1 MLLVFQQTVKAP
13 DPMSKV
19 IVVIGAQ
26 WGDEGKGKIVDLLA
40 EHFDIVARYQGGHNA
55 GHSVQIEDRS
65 FVLHLL
71 PSGIVHPGKTCVLGN
86 GMVIDP
92 KAFFEEADRLTTQG
106 VEVSPERVKI
116 STRAHLILP
125 YHRAL
130 DHTSE
135 ERLGNERVGTT
146 LRGIGP
152 AYEDKAGRRGIR
164 VADALVSEVLRSRI
178 ERNLE
183 DANRIIAAYGG
194 QELKVDEIFQEMS
207 YLTERLAPFIADTTH
222 YLNVAATQGRSILL
236 EGAQATLLD
245 VDHGT
250 YPFVT
255 SSNTIAG
262 GAIIGTG
269 LAPNRLTG
277 VLGIVRTYT
286 TRVGEG
292 PFPTE
297 MLEGEAEMGQLIR
310 ERGREYGASTSRPRR
325 CGWFDA
331 FATRYAAEINGFS
344 SVALTKLD
352 VLDALDE
359 IKVCV
364 GYNLNSHKCES
375 VPTVSQDLRR
385 VEPVYARLPG
395 WKSSTVG
402 VTEMNDL
409 PLTARRYVEFLSEQI
424 GVEIGLVST
433 GPERSQTVV
442 VNDSALGRWLS
453 N

>member
-1 MLLVFQQTVKAP
+1 M
-13 DPMSKV
+13 V
-19 IVVIGAQ
+19 IAVIGAQ

-40 EHFDIVARYQGGHNA
+40 ERFDVVVRFQGGHNA
-55 GHSVQIEDRS
+55 GHSVQIGNQS

-71 PSGIVHPGKTCVLGN
+71 PSGIVHEGKTCVLGN

-92 KAFFEEADRLTTQG
+92 KAFFEEADRLMAQG
-106 VEVSPERVKI
+106 ISITPERVKV
-116 STRAHLILP
+116 SSRAHLILP

-152 AYEDKAGRRGIR
+152 AYEDKAGRRGLR
-164 VADALVSEVLRSRI
+164 VADALVPDVLRSRI

-183 DANRIIAAYGG
+183 DANRIIVAYGG
-194 QELKVDEIFQEMS
+194 QALDANSIIDETSTIV
-207 YLTERLAPFIADTTH
+207 ERLAPFICETTH
-222 YLNVAATQGRSILL
+222 FLNVAAVRGDSILL

-255 SSNTIAG
+255 SSSTVAG
-262 GAIIGTG
+262 GALVGTG
-269 LAPNRLTG
+269 LAPKHLTG

-297 MLEGEAEMGQLIR
+297 MLEGEAELGQMIR
-310 ERGREYGASTSRPRR
+310 ERGREYGASTGRPRR

-331 FATRYAAEINGFS
+331 FATRYAAEINGFTA
-344 SVALTKLD
+344 VALTKLD
-352 VLDALDE
+352 VLDTLDE

-364 GYNLNSHKCES
+364 GYNLDGKKCDS
-375 VPTVSQDLRR
+375 LPAVSQDLRR
-385 VEPVYARLPG
+385 VEPVYETLPG
-395 WKSSTVG
+395 WKSSTLG
-402 VTEMNDL
+402 ITDL
-409 PLTARRYVEFLSEQI
+409 SELPRAAREYINFLSNHI
-424 GVEIGLVST
+424 GVQIGLVST
-433 GPERSQTVV
+433 GPERTQTIIVRE
-442 VNDSALGRWLS
+442 SALAKWLRG
-453 N
+453 

>member
-1 MLLVFQQTVKAP
+1 
-13 DPMSKV
+13 MSNHI
-19 IVVIGAQ
+19 IVVTGAQ
-26 WGDEGKGKIVDLLA
+26 WGDEGKGKIVDLLS
-40 EHFDIVARYQGGHNA
+40 ERFSIVARYQGGHNA
-55 GHSVQIEDRS
+55 GHSVQVGDQS
-65 FVLHLL
+65 FVLHLI
-71 PSGIVHPGKTCVLGN
+71 PSGITHKGKICVLGN

-92 KAFFEEADRLTTQG
+92 AAFFDEADRLAAQG
-106 VEVSPERVKI
+106 LEVTPERVLV
-116 STRAHLILP
+116 SSRAHLILP

-164 VADALVSEVLRSRI
+164 TADALVPELLRSRI

-183 DANRIIAAYGG
+183 DANRIIVTYGG
-194 QELKVDEIFQEMS
+194 KPLHVEEVFEETARHI
-207 YLTERLAPFIADTTH
+207 ERLAPFITDTTH
-222 YLNVAATQGRSILL
+222 FINRAAREGRSILI

-255 SSNTIAG
+255 SSTTTAG
-262 GAIIGTG
+262 GAAVGTG
-269 LAPNRLTG
+269 LAPHRITG

-297 MLEGEAEMGQLIR
+297 MLESEAELGQLIR
-310 ERGREYGASTSRPRR
+310 ERGREYGASTGRPRR

-331 FATRYAAEINGFS
+331 FATRYAADINGFS

-352 VLDALDE
+352 VLDMLDE
-359 IKVCV
+359 IKICV
-364 GYNLNSHKCES
+364 GYKLDGQRLDHFPS
-375 VPTVSQDLRR
+375 VSQDLRR
-385 VEPVYARLPG
+385 VEPVYETLPG
-395 WKSSTVG
+395 WRTSTEG
-402 VTEMNDL
+402 ITSLEAL
-409 PLTARRYVEFLSEQI
+409 PPAARAYVDFI
-424 GVEIGLVST
+424 ADATGTEIGIIST
-433 GPERSQTVV
+433 GPERGQTILCE
-442 VNDSALGRWLS
+442 NSTLARWLS
-453 N
+453 EQDTAATEAAAS

>member
-1 MLLVFQQTVKAP
+1 MAKT
-13 DPMSKV
+13 

-40 EHFDIVARYQGGHNA
+40 ERFDIVVRYQGGHNA
-55 GHSVQIEDRS
+55 GHSVQVGDRS

-71 PSGIVHPGKTCVLGN
+71 PSGIVHAGKTCVLGN

-92 KAFFEEADRLTTQG
+92 KAFFEEAERLIDQG
-106 VEVSPERVKI
+106 IEVSPARVKI
-116 STRAHLILP
+116 SSRAHLILP

-135 ERLGNERVGTT
+135 ERLGNEKVGTT

-164 VADALVSEVLRSRI
+164 TADALVPDVLRARI

-183 DANRIIAAYGG
+183 DANRIIMAYGG
-194 QELKVDEIFQEMS
+194 KELSAEEIFKEMS
-207 YLTERLAPFIADTTH
+207 QLTERLAPFIADTTH
-222 YLNVAATQGRSILL
+222 FLNVAATQGRSILL

-255 SSNTIAG
+255 SSSTIAG

-297 MLEGEAEMGQLIR
+297 MLAGEAEMGQLIR
-310 ERGREYGASTSRPRR
+310 ERGREYGASTGRPRR

-364 GYNLNSHKCES
+364 GYKLDGQDLES
-375 VPTVSQDLRR
+375 LPSVSQDMRR
-385 VEPVYARLPG
+385 IEPVYARLSG

-402 VTEMNDL
+402 VTEMRNL
-409 PLTARRYVEFLSEQI
+409 PLEARRYVEFLSEQI

-433 GPERSQTVV
+433 GPERSQTVI
-442 VNDSALGRWLS
+442 VNDSALGRWLAD
-453 N
+453 

>member
-1 MLLVFQQTVKAP
+1 
-13 DPMSKV
+13 MSKV

-26 WGDEGKGKIVDLLA
+26 WGDEGKGKIVDLLS
-40 EHFDIVARYQGGHNA
+40 ERFDIVSRYQGGHNA
-55 GHSVQIEDRS
+55 GHSVYVGERA
-65 FVLHLL
+65 FVLHLI
-71 PSGIVHPGKTCVLGN
+71 PSGIIHAGKICVLGN

-92 KAFFEEADRLTTQG
+92 KAFFEEADRLAAQG
-106 VEVSPERVKI
+106 LEVTPERVLV
-116 STRAHLILP
+116 SSRAHLILP

-164 VADALVSEVLRSRI
+164 VADALVPEVLRARI

-183 DANRIIAAYGG
+183 DANRIIEAYGG
-194 QELKVDEIFQEMS
+194 QALNVEEVFTETSRLI
-207 YLTERLAPFIADTTH
+207 ERLAPFVADTTH
-222 YLNVAATQGRSILL
+222 FINRAAREGRSILI

-255 SSNTIAG
+255 SSNTTAG
-262 GAIIGTG
+262 GASTGTG
-269 LAPNRLTG
+269 LAPHRITG

-297 MLEGEAEMGQLIR
+297 MLEGEEELGQLIR
-310 ERGREYGASTSRPRR
+310 ERGREYGASTGRPRR

-331 FATRYAAEINGFS
+331 FATRYAAEINGFT

-352 VLDALDE
+352 VLDALKE
-359 IKVCV
+359 IKVCT
-364 GYNLNSHKCES
+364 GYRLDGRAVES
-375 VPTVSQDLRR
+375 FPAVSQDLRR
-385 VEPVYARLPG
+385 IEPIYETLPG
-395 WKSSTVG
+395 WNTSTAG
-402 VTEMNDL
+402 ITEMDEL
-409 PLTARRYVEFLSEQI
+409 PANARAYVDFLSRAMD
-424 GVEIGLVST
+424 VEIGLVST
-433 GPERSQTVV
+433 GPERDQTILCRA
-442 VNDSALGRWLS
+442 SALGEWLEDQ
-453 N
+453 

>member
-1 MLLVFQQTVKAP
+1 
-13 DPMSKV
+13 MSNV

-40 EHFDIVARYQGGHNA
+40 ERFDVVARYQGGHNA
-55 GHSVQIEDRS
+55 GHSVKVGDKS
-65 FVLHLL
+65 YALHLI
-71 PSGIVHPGKTCVLGN
+71 PSGIIHPDKTCVLGN

-92 KAFFEEADRLTTQG
+92 IAFFAEADRLTEQG
-106 VEVSPERVKI
+106 LSVTPDRVKV

-135 ERLGNERVGTT
+135 ERLGNEKVGTT

-164 VADALVSEVLRSRI
+164 VADAMNADVLRSRI
-178 ERNLE
+178 ERNIA
-183 DANRIIAAYGG
+183 DANLIIREYRGT
-194 QELKVDEIFQEMS
+194 ELKPDEVFKEIAP
-207 YLTERLAPFIADTTH
+207 LAKRMQAFVTDTTH
-222 YLNVAATQGRSILL
+222 FINRAVREGQSVLV

-255 SSNTIAG
+255 SSSTTSG
-262 GAIIGTG
+262 GVSSGLG
-269 LAPNRLTG
+269 LAPQKISG
-277 VLGIVRTYT
+277 VLGIVRTYS

-297 MLEGEAEMGQLIR
+297 MLEGEEQIGQLIR
-310 ERGREYGASTSRPRR
+310 ERGHEYGVSTGRPRR

-331 FATRYAAEINGFS
+331 FATRYAAEINGFDT
-344 SVALTKLD
+344 VALTKLD
-352 VLDALDE
+352 ILDALDE

-364 GYNLNSHKCES
+364 GYKRKGQPCES
-375 VPTVSQDLRR
+375 FPAVSQELRE
-385 VEPVYARLPG
+385 VEPVYETLPG
-395 WKSSTVG
+395 WRTSTEG
-402 VTEMNDL
+402 VTELEKL
-409 PLTARRYVEFLSEQI
+409 PTAARDYVDFISAQI
-424 GVEIGLVST
+424 GVGVGLVST
-433 GPERSQTVV
+433 GPERSQTIIVR
-442 VNDSALGRWLS
+442 DSALARWLAP
-453 N
+453 

>member
-1 MLLVFQQTVKAP
+1 
-13 DPMSKV
+13 MSKV

-40 EHFDIVARYQGGHNA
+40 ERFDVVARYQGGHNA
-55 GHSVQIEDRS
+55 GHSVKVGDKS
-65 FVLHLL
+65 YALHLI
-71 PSGIVHPGKTCVLGN
+71 PSGIIHPGKTCVLGN

-92 KAFFEEADRLTTQG
+92 IAFFAEADRLTTQG
-106 VEVSPERVKI
+106 LLVTPDRVKV

-135 ERLGNERVGTT
+135 ERLGNEKVGTT

-164 VADALVSEVLRSRI
+164 VADAMNPEVLRSRI
-178 ERNLE
+178 ERNIA
-183 DANRIIAAYGG
+183 DANLIIREYRGT
-194 QELKVDEIFQEMS
+194 ELKPDEVFKEIAP
-207 YLTERLAPFIADTTH
+207 LAERMQAFVTDTTH
-222 YLNVAATQGRSILL
+222 FINRAIREGQSVLV

-255 SSNTIAG
+255 SSSTTSGGVCSGLGIAPQK
-262 GAIIGTG
+262 I
-269 LAPNRLTG
+269 NG
-277 VLGIVRTYT
+277 VLGIVRTYS

-297 MLEGEAEMGQLIR
+297 MLEGEEEIGQLIR
-310 ERGREYGASTSRPRR
+310 ERGHEYGVSTGRPRR

-331 FATRYAAEINGFS
+331 FATRYAAEINGFDT
-344 SVALTKLD
+344 VALTKLD
-352 VLDALDE
+352 ILDALDE

-364 GYNLNSHKCES
+364 GYRRNGQSCES
-375 VPTVSQDLRR
+375 FPAVSQELRE
-385 VEPVYARLPG
+385 VEPVYETLPG
-395 WKSSTVG
+395 WRSSTEG
-402 VTEMNDL
+402 VTELEKL
-409 PLTARRYVEFLSEQI
+409 PAAARDYVEFISAQI
-424 GVEIGLVST
+424 GVPVGLVST
-433 GPERSQTVV
+433 GPERSQTIIVR
-442 VNDSALGRWLS
+442 DSALARWLEP
-453 N
+453 

>member
-1 MLLVFQQTVKAP
+1 
-13 DPMSKV
+13 MSKV
-19 IVVIGAQ
+19 IVIVGSQ

-40 EHFDIVARYQGGHNA
+40 ERFDVVARYQGGHNA
-55 GHSVQIEDRS
+55 GHSVQIGDRS

-71 PSGIVHPGKTCVLGN
+71 PSGITHAGKTCVLGN

-92 KAFFEEADRLTTQG
+92 QAFFQEADRLAEQG
-106 VEVSPERVKI
+106 VEVSPERVLV
-116 STRAHLILP
+116 SSRAHLILP

-164 VADALVSEVLRSRI
+164 VADALDADFFRSRI
-178 ERNLE
+178 EWNLQ
-183 DANRIIAAYGG
+183 DANRVISAYGG
-194 QELKVDEIFQEMS
+194 QPLDARQVFDEIHP
-207 YLTERLAPFIADTTH
+207 LAERLAPFIADTMH
-222 YLNVAATQGRSILL
+222 FMNAAARDGRSILI

-255 SSNTIAG
+255 SSSTTAG
-262 GAIIGTG
+262 GAAVGTG
-269 LAPNRLTG
+269 LAPHRITG

-297 MLEGEAEMGQLIR
+297 MVAGESEMGQLIR
-310 ERGREYGASTSRPRR
+310 ERGREYGASTGRPRR

-331 FATRYAAEINGFS
+331 FATRYAAELNGFS

-359 IKVCV
+359 IKVCTDYRLGGREIETFPAV
-364 GYNLNSHKCES
+364 AA
-375 VPTVSQDLRR
+375 DLRR
-385 VEPVYARLPG
+385 VEPVYETLPG
-395 WKSSTVG
+395 WKSETLG
-402 VTEMNDL
+402 TTRYEDL
-409 PLTARRYVEFLSEQI
+409 PANARAYVEFLSRSI
-424 GVEIGLVST
+424 GVEIGLIST
-433 GPERSQTVV
+433 GPERDQTILLE
-442 VNDSALGRWLS
+442 DSALGAWL
-453 N
+453 

>member
-1 MLLVFQQTVKAP
+1 MDLP
-13 DPMSKV
+13 DNRRMSKV
-19 IVVIGAQ
+19 IAVIGAQ

-40 EHFDIVARYQGGHNA
+40 ECFDIVARYQGGHNA
-55 GHSVQIEDRS
+55 GHSVQVGDQS

-71 PSGIVHPGKTCVLGN
+71 PSGIVHQGKTCVLGS

-92 KAFFEEADRLTTQG
+92 KAFFEEADRLMTQG
-106 VEVSPERVKI
+106 IEVSPERVKI
-116 STRAHLILP
+116 SSRAHLILP

-164 VADALVSEVLRSRI
+164 TADALVPDVLRSRI

-183 DANRIIAAYGG
+183 DANRIIEAYGG
-194 QELKVDEIFQEMS
+194 KRLDVDEIFQEMS
-207 YLTERLAPFIADTTH
+207 GLTERLGPFIADTTH
-222 YLNVAATQGRSILL
+222 FLNVAATQGRSILL

-255 SSNTIAG
+255 SSSTIAG
-262 GAIIGTG
+262 GAIVGTG

-297 MLEGEAEMGQLIR
+297 MLKGEAELGQMIR
-310 ERGREYGASTSRPRR
+310 ERGREYGASTGRPRR

-331 FATRYAAEINGFS
+331 FATRYAAEINGFT

-359 IKVCV
+359 IKVCT
-364 GYNLNSHKCES
+364 GYKLDGKTCES
-375 VPTVSQDLRR
+375 LPAVAQDLRR
-385 VEPVYARLPG
+385 VEPTYATLPG
-395 WKSSTVG
+395 WKTSTVG
-402 VTEMNDL
+402 TTEMASL
-409 PLTARRYVEFLSEQI
+409 PLNARRYVDFLSEQI

-433 GPERSQTVV
+433 GPERSQTII
-442 VNDSALGRWLS
+442 VNNSALGRWI
-453 N
+453 ND

>member
-1 MLLVFQQTVKAP
+1 
-13 DPMSKV
+13 MSKIV
-19 IVVIGAQ
+19 VVIGAQ
-26 WGDEGKGKIVDLLA
+26 WGDEGKGKIVDLLS
-40 EHFDIVARYQGGHNA
+40 ERFDIVVRYQGGHNA
-55 GHSVQIEDRS
+55 GHSVQVGDRS

-71 PSGIVHPGKTCVLGN
+71 PSGIVHPGKKCVLGN

-92 KAFFEEADRLTTQG
+92 KAFFEEADRLISQDI
-106 VEVSPERVKI
+106 EVSPERVKI
-116 STRAHLILP
+116 SSRAHLILP

-135 ERLGNERVGTT
+135 ERLGNEKVGTT

-164 VADALVSEVLRSRI
+164 TADALVPEVLRSRI

-183 DANRIIAAYGG
+183 DANRIIEAYGG
-194 QELKVDEIFQEMS
+194 EKLNVDEIFNEMS
-207 YLTERLAPFIADTTH
+207 LLTERLGPFIGDTTH
-222 YLNVAATQGRSILL
+222 FLNLAATGGQSILL

-255 SSNTIAG
+255 SSNTTAG

-269 LAPNRLTG
+269 LAPHRLTG

-297 MLEGEAEMGQLIR
+297 MLEGEAELGQLIR
-310 ERGREYGASTSRPRR
+310 ERGREYGATTGRPRR

-331 FATRYAAEINGFS
+331 FATRYAAEINGFT

-352 VLDALDE
+352 VLDALDQ
-359 IKVCV
+359 IKICTGYTLNGRVCDS
-364 GYNLNSHKCES
+364 L
-375 VPTVSQDLRR
+375 PAVSQDLRC
-385 VEPVYARLPG
+385 VEPIYATLPG

-402 VTEMNDL
+402 TTEMTSL
-409 PLTARRYVEFLSEQI
+409 PANARRYVEFLSEQI

-433 GPERSQTVV
+433 GPERSQTIIVH
-442 VNDSALGRWLS
+442 DSALGSWLTE
-453 N
+453 

>member
-1 MLLVFQQTVKAP
+1 
-13 DPMSKV
+13 MSKI

-40 EHFDIVARYQGGHNA
+40 ERFDIVSRYQGGHNA
-55 GHSVQIEDRS
+55 GHSVYVGERA
-65 FVLHLL
+65 FVLHLI
-71 PSGIVHPGKTCVLGN
+71 PSGIIHPGKICVLGN

-92 KAFFEEADRLTTQG
+92 KAFFEEADRLAAQG
-106 VEVSPERVKI
+106 LQVTPERVLV
-116 STRAHLILP
+116 SSRAHLILP

-135 ERLGNERVGTT
+135 ERLGNEKVGTT

-164 VADALVSEVLRSRI
+164 VADALVPEVLRSRI

-183 DANRIIAAYGG
+183 DANRIIEAYGG
-194 QELKVDEIFQEMS
+194 QTLNVEEVFDETS
-207 YLTERLAPFIADTTH
+207 RLAERLAPFIADTTH
-222 YLNVAATQGRSILL
+222 FLNRAAREGRSILI

-255 SSNTIAG
+255 SSSTTAG
-262 GAIIGTG
+262 GASMGTG
-269 LAPNRLTG
+269 LAPHRIKG

-297 MLEGEAEMGQLIR
+297 MLAGEEELGQLIR
-310 ERGREYGASTSRPRR
+310 ERGREYGASTGRPRR

-331 FATRYAAEINGFS
+331 FATRYAAEINGFT

-352 VLDALDE
+352 VLDAFDE
-359 IKVCV
+359 IKVCT
-364 GYNLNSHKCES
+364 GYRLDGREVES
-375 VPTVSQDLRR
+375 FPAVSQDLRR
-385 VEPVYARLPG
+385 AEPVYETLPG
-395 WKSSTVG
+395 WKASTEG
-402 VTEMNDL
+402 LTEIEQL
-409 PLTARRYVEFLSEQI
+409 PANARRYIEYLSHAI
-424 GVEIGLVST
+424 DVEISLIST
-433 GPERSQTVV
+433 GPERDQTILCHGSTL
-442 VNDSALGRWLS
+442 DAWLR

>member
-1 MLLVFQQTVKAP
+1 
-13 DPMSKV
+13 MSKV
-19 IVVIGAQ
+19 IAVIGAQ

-40 EHFDIVARYQGGHNA
+40 ERFEIVVRYQGGHNA
-55 GHSVQIEDRS
+55 GHSVQVGDES

-71 PSGIVHPGKTCVLGN
+71 PSGIVHRGKTCVLGN

-92 KAFFEEADRLTTQG
+92 KAFFVEADRLTQQG
-106 VEVSPERVKI
+106 IEVSPERVKI
-116 STRAHLILP
+116 SSRAHLILP

-135 ERLGNERVGTT
+135 ERLGNEKVGTT

-164 VADALVSEVLRSRI
+164 TADALVPDVLRSRI
-178 ERNLE
+178 DRNLE
-183 DANRIIAAYGG
+183 DANRIIEAYGG
-194 QELKVDEIFQEMS
+194 ERLNADEIFREMS
-207 YLTERLAPFIADTTH
+207 VLTERLAPFIADTTH
-222 YLNVAATQGRSILL
+222 YLNIAATEGRSILL

-255 SSNTIAG
+255 SSTTVAG

-269 LAPNRLTG
+269 LAPHRLNG

-297 MLEGEAEMGQLIR
+297 MLEGEAELGQMIR
-310 ERGREYGASTSRPRR
+310 ERGREYGASTGRPRR

-352 VLDALDE
+352 VLDTLDE
-359 IKVCV
+359 IKVCT
-364 GYNLNSHKCES
+364 GYKLHGRVCDSL
-375 VPTVSQDLRR
+375 PAVSQDLRR
-385 VEPVYARLPG
+385 VEPIFATLPG
-395 WKSSTVG
+395 WQSSTLG
-402 VTEMNDL
+402 MTELSSL
-409 PLTARRYVEFLSEQI
+409 PPNARRYVDFLSEQI
-424 GVEIGLVST
+424 GVQIGLIST
-433 GPERSQTVV
+433 GPERSQTIIVQ
-442 VNDSALGRWLS
+442 DSALGRWLS
-453 N
+453 E

>member
-1 MLLVFQQTVKAP
+1 M
-13 DPMSKV
+13 V
-19 IVVIGAQ
+19 IAVIGAQ

-40 EHFDIVARYQGGHNA
+40 ERFDVVVRYQGGHNA
-55 GHSVQIEDRS
+55 GHSVQIGDRS

-71 PSGIVHPGKTCVLGN
+71 PSGIVHEGKTCVLGN

-92 KAFFEEADRLTTQG
+92 KAFFEEADRLMAQG
-106 VEVSPERVKI
+106 IAITPERVKV
-116 STRAHLILP
+116 SSRAHLILP

-135 ERLGNERVGTT
+135 ERLGNEKVGTT

-152 AYEDKAGRRGIR
+152 AYEDKAGRRGLR

-183 DANRIIAAYGG
+183 DANRIIEAYGG
-194 QELKVDEIFQEMS
+194 ERLDANTIIEETSALV
-207 YLTERLAPFIADTTH
+207 ERLAPFVCDTTH
-222 YLNVAATQGRSILL
+222 ILNVAAARGDSILL

-255 SSNTIAG
+255 SSSTVAG
-262 GAIIGTG
+262 GALVGTG
-269 LAPNRLTG
+269 LAPKHLTG

-297 MLEGEAEMGQLIR
+297 MLESEAELGQLIR
-310 ERGREYGASTSRPRR
+310 ERGREYGASTGRPRR

-331 FATRYAAEINGFS
+331 FATKYAAEINGFT

-364 GYNLNSHKCES
+364 AYRLHGKVCDSLPS
-375 VPTVSQDLRR
+375 VSQDLRR
-385 VEPVYARLPG
+385 VEPIYETLPG
-395 WKSSTVG
+395 WKTSTVG
-402 VTEMNDL
+402 ITVLREL
-409 PLTARRYVEFLSEQI
+409 PREAREYINFLSNQI
-424 GVEIGLVST
+424 GVQIGLVST
-433 GPERSQTVV
+433 GPERSQTIIVRE
-442 VNDSALGRWLS
+442 SALAEWIRG
-453 N
+453 

>member
-1 MLLVFQQTVKAP
+1 M
-13 DPMSKV
+13 V
-19 IVVIGAQ
+19 IAVIGAQ

-40 EHFDIVARYQGGHNA
+40 ERFDIVARYQGGHNA
-55 GHSVQIEDRS
+55 GHSVQIGERS

-71 PSGIVHPGKTCVLGN
+71 PSGIVHQGKICVLGN

-92 KAFFEEADRLTTQG
+92 KAFFEEADRLMAQG
-106 VEVSPERVKI
+106 ISISPDRVKV
-116 STRAHLILP
+116 SSRAHLILP

-152 AYEDKAGRRGIR
+152 AYEDKAGRRGLR
-164 VADALVSEVLRSRI
+164 VADALVPDVLRSRI

-183 DANRIIAAYGG
+183 DANRIIVAYGG
-194 QELKVDEIFQEMS
+194 QALDANAIIDETSAIV
-207 YLTERLAPFIADTTH
+207 ERLAPFICDTTH
-222 YLNVAATQGRSILL
+222 FLNVAAARGDSILL

-255 SSNTIAG
+255 SSSTVAG
-262 GAIIGTG
+262 GALVGTG
-269 LAPNRLTG
+269 LAPKHLTG

-297 MLEGEAEMGQLIR
+297 MLEGEAELGQMIR
-310 ERGREYGASTSRPRR
+310 ERGREYGASTGRPRR

-331 FATRYAAEINGFS
+331 FATRYAAEINGFT

-364 GYNLNSHKCES
+364 GYNLDGKRCDSL
-375 VPTVSQDLRR
+375 PAVSQDLRR
-385 VEPVYARLPG
+385 VEPIYETLPG

-402 VTEMNDL
+402 TTDL
-409 PLTARRYVEFLSEQI
+409 NELPVGAREYVNFLSNRI
-424 GVEIGLVST
+424 GVQIGLVST
-433 GPERSQTVV
+433 GPERSQTIIVR
-442 VNDSALGRWLS
+442 DSALAEWIR
-453 N
+453 